1 MERLLLDVIMGA
13 AIVGRA
19 SVIVAGLAI
28 ACATFTVPAARAE
41 DAGAEAPK
49 PVFGTYDTATGVFTP
64 AKPEAMPAILPD
76 APAAAP
82 IVRKGTLV
90 VQVAADVAAI
100 PAGQPVLA
108 FISAYLFDTSY
119 QNSVGT
125 SVTMKRSGNTAKVS
139 FSMPYVFTVLSAS
152 ETVTVSVQLATQK
165 LPYPTTVLTKKIPL
179 PADAAKT
186 VVAFPA
192 AM

>member
-1 MERLLLDVIMGA
+1 MERLLLA

-19 SVIVAGLAI
+19 SAIAAGLAI
-28 ACATFTVPAARAE
+28 VACATFTVPAARAE